1 MLVSADLNQNIAQ
14 MKKLFDRDKTMITR
28 RVTPPG
34 WPEGAIC
41 LFFCDGMVNA
51 TSINENIIRPLTLM
65 APPAKGVD
73 RLRYLEESV
82 VQTNEARQSDDWNDL
97 VYSMVYGDT
106 ILFCSGCEKALV
118 LNTKGFAMR
127 GIQEP
132 DGETV
137 LKGPREGFTEGI
149 LRNLSMLRRKLRVSE
164 LKQEYL
170 TLGTVSKTVCALCY
184 IDGVVDQKVLAEV
197 RSRLKTVDMDGVFD
211 SNYVAEM
218 IRDHK
223 KSPFK
228 TIGTTERPDVVAAKL
243 LEGRVA
249 LFVDGT
255 PVVLTMPG
263 ILIESFQSSEDYYVG
278 FQFAAISRILRMAGF
293 FLAISVV
300 PIYIALMT
308 FHAEMLPTPLL
319 LSIASARQ
327 GVPFPSVLEALGLLT
342 AFDLLREAGTRTPS
356 AIGQTLSIVGGLVVG
371 SAAVE
376 ARFASAPMVI
386 IIAFSGITGLM
397 IPKLKSAVII
407 IRLGLIALVSCAG
420 LYGYLIGMAALL
432 AHLASMQSFGVNMLA
447 SSPLAELG
455 NHEDSLM
462 RVPFA
467 RMKKSGRFL
476 SRRERT

>member
-1 MLVSADLNQNIAQ
+1 MPVSADLNQNIAQ

-184 IDGVVDQKVLAEV
+184 IDGVVDRGPEQAQ
-197 RSRLKTVDMDGVFD
+197 
-211 SNYVAEM
+211 N
-218 IRDHK
+218 
-223 KSPFK
+223 
-228 TIGTTERPDVVAAKL
+228 
-243 LEGRVA
+243 
-249 LFVDGT
+249 
-255 PVVLTMPG
+255 
-263 ILIESFQSSEDYYVG
+263 
-278 FQFAAISRILRMAGF
+278 
-293 FLAISVV
+293 
-300 PIYIALMT
+300 
-308 FHAEMLPTPLL
+308 
-319 LSIASARQ
+319 
-327 GVPFPSVLEALGLLT
+327 
-342 AFDLLREAGTRTPS
+342 
-356 AIGQTLSIVGGLVVG
+356 
-371 SAAVE
+371 
-376 ARFASAPMVI
+376 
-386 IIAFSGITGLM
+386 
-397 IPKLKSAVII
+397 
-407 IRLGLIALVSCAG
+407 C
-420 LYGYLIGMAALL
+420 
-432 AHLASMQSFGVNMLA
+432 
-447 SSPLAELG
+447 
-455 NHEDSLM
+455 
-462 RVPFA
+462 
-467 RMKKSGRFL
+467 
-476 SRRERT
+476 